1 MTDHY
6 YVADPGSKD
15 EVKDFETEIDGR
27 KFTFSANSGV
37 FSKKGL
43 DHGTKLLIE
52 TVLLDF
58 GETKRGLTSEEKP
71 SLCDLG
77 CGYGPIGI
85 ILNRLI
91 KTNMTVLYDI
101 NNRAIELARINIEK
115 NAAKRTEAR
124 SLDVSSGDIT
134 DKFEICVTNPPIRAG
149 KETVFSFYQ
158 KAYEILKDNG
168 VFYCVIQKKQGADST
183 KKKLTEIFGNVE
195 VVGRSAGYHVLKC
208 IKQ

>member
-6 YVADPGSKD
+6 YVADPGSED
-15 EVKDFETEIDGR
+15 EVRDFETEIDGR

-37 FSKKGL
+37 FSKSGL
-43 DHGTKLLIE
+43 DYGTKLLIE
-52 TVLLDF
+52 TVLKDH
-58 GETKRGLTSEEKP
+58 GETKRGSASEEKP

-91 KTNMTVLYDI
+91 KTNMTVLYDV
-101 NNRAIELARINIEK
+101 NNRAVGLARINIEK

-124 SLDVSSGDIT
+124 SLDVSSGEIT
-134 DKFEICVTNPPIRAG
+134 EKFEICVTNPPIRAG
-149 KETVFSFYQ
+149 KETVFSFYR

>member
-15 EVKDFETEIDGR
+15 EVSDFETEIDGR

-37 FSKKGL
+37 FSKNGL
-43 DHGTKLLIE
+43 DYGTKLLIE
-52 TVLLDF
+52 TVLEDF

-101 NNRAIELARINIEK
+101 NNRAVELARINIEK

-124 SLDVSSGDIT
+124 SLDVSFLDIT

-158 KAYEILKDNG
+158 KAYEMLKDNG